1 MWRYIIRRLLL
12 IIPTL
17 LGITVIGFAIIQLAP
32 GSPVMMKMRMGAG
45 GEGLKAQDAGA
56 LKIVEETKKLYG
68 LDKPIH
74 VRYLIWL
81 RQVATFDFGS
91 SYKDHRRVLDKILEA
106 LPITLQLN
114 IISILLVYLISIP
127 MGVYSATHEG
137 SVTDK
142 LMTVASFIF
151 YSMPGFWLALML
163 IVFFGVRL
171 DWFPIYGINS
181 AGAESFPWW
190 KWLGDRLWHHV
201 LPVTVYTVGG
211 FAFMSRLTRQSMQEV
226 LRQDYIRT
234 ARAKGLPEWKVI
246 YKHALR
252 NAIMPIITI
261 LAGLLPEM
269 LGGSV
274 IIEQIFSINGMGKLA
289 FEAVLSRDYPLI
301 MGEFFISALLS
312 LIGILMSDIAYV
324 LVDPR
329 VTFENLEKR
338 A

>member
-1 MWRYIIRRLLL
+1 MWRYLLRRLLL

-17 LGITVIGFAIIQLAP
+17 VGITLIGFAVIQLAP
-32 GSPVMMKMRMGAG
+32 GNPALMKLRMGPG
-45 GEGLKAQDAGA
+45 GEGIKAADAGA

-68 LDKPIH
+68 LDKPLYA
-74 VRYLIWL
+74 RYLIWL
-81 RQVATFDFGS
+81 RQVATFDFGR
-91 SYKDHRRVLDKILEA
+91 SYKDHRPVMEKILEA

-114 IISILLVYLISIP
+114 LISILLIYLISIP
-127 MGVYSATHEG
+127 IGVYSATHEG
-137 SVTDK
+137 SLLDR
-142 LMTVASFIF
+142 LQTVAVFIF
-151 YSMPGFWLALML
+151 YSMPGFWFALILM
-163 IVFFGVRL
+163 VVFGVKL
-171 DWFPIYGINS
+171 DWFPIYGVNS
-181 AGAESFPWW
+181 QGAEGYAWW
-190 KWLGDRLWHHV
+190 KWLGDRLWHLV

-211 FAFMSRLTRQSMQEV
+211 FAFLSRLARQSMMEV

-234 ARAKGLPEWKVI
+234 ARAKGLPERTVV

-252 NAIMPIITI
+252 NAVMPIITI

-274 IIEQIFSINGMGKLA
+274 IIEQIFSINGMGKLG

-301 MGEFFISALLS
+301 MGEFYISAFLS

-329 VTFENLEKR
+329 VTFASLERR